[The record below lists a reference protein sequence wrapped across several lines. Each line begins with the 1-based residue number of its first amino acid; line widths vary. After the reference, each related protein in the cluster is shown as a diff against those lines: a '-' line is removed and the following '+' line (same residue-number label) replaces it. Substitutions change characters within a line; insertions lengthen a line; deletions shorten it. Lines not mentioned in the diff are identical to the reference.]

1 MSIASR
7 YRPAAPKPEP
17 RQAQKPKLE
26 RGAKE
31 LISIRL
37 DPDILAAYRKTGKG
51 WQSKINDD
59 LRKAL
64 KL

>member
-7 YRPAAPKPEP
+7 YRPAAPKPKP
-17 RQAQKPKLE
+17 RQAQKPKPE
-26 RGAKE
+26 RPGKE

-37 DPDILAAYRKTGKG
+37 DPDILAAYRNTGKG
-51 WQSKINDD
+51 WQSRVNDD